1 MLKSIFSRLVRSR
14 NNGRV
19 HPRHCNPSDLSRRCR
34 AFTLIELLVVIA
46 IIAILAAMLLPA
58 LGKAKA
64 NSIRIQCANNLRQWG
79 VALTMYA
86 NDFGDSFPDN
96 TKGMDLSWMSP
107 DMNSF
112 YRNYLNPNRKGTTQ
126 KIRGINDVLYCP
138 TDDWHR
144 IAETTAATD
153 TGPQLIG
160 YFYLP
165 GRTNTS
171 GGWNY
176 NSAGIAQWHYRK
188 KMGGLFR
195 AAPTMSD
202 RIQATGSWNLSAN
215 TGTLTWST
223 VFEGKNIKTGNHRE
237 QNGVPKGGNFLFED
251 GHVEWRA
258 FNLGNARGTIDVG
271 SKEGSWVLF
280 YKLSNIR
287 TNL

>member
-1 MLKSIFSRLVRSR
+1 MICRSTRFS
-14 NNGRV
+14 NGRGDQEKNGNSSA
-19 HPRHCNPSDLSRRCR
+19 PSRRFG

-64 NSIRIQCANNLRQWG
+64 NGIRIQCANNLRQWG

-86 NDFGDSFPDN
+86 NDFADSFPDN
-96 TKGMDLSWMSP
+96 SKGIDISWMSP

-126 KIRGINDVLYCP
+126 KIRGQNDVLYCP

-165 GRTNTS
+165 GRTNVS
-171 GGWNY
+171 ISNEWPY
-176 NSAGIAQWHYRK
+176 NSCGLGQWHYRK
-188 KMGGLFR
+188 KLGGLFR
-195 AAPTMSD
+195 GAPTMSD
-202 RIQATGSWNLSAN
+202 RIQATGSWNVKGN
-215 TGTLTWST
+215 TGKLVWST
-223 VFEGKNIKTGNHRE
+223 AFEGKTILTGNHRE
-237 QNGVPKGGNFLFED
+237 QGGVPKGGNFLFED

-258 FNLGNARGTIDVG
+258 FNLGNARSTIDVG
-271 SKEGSWVLF
+271 SMSETWVLF
-280 YKLSNIR
+280 YKLPNVR

>member
-1 MLKSIFSRLVRSR
+1 MWSR
-14 NNGRV
+14 NKGRV
-19 HPRHCNPSDLSRRCR
+19 HSQHGNSSAQFRRCR

-46 IIAILAAMLLPA
+46 IIAILAGMLLPA

-86 NDFGDSFPDN
+86 NDHADSFPDN
-96 TKGMDLSWMSP
+96 TLGDDLSWMSP
-107 DMNSF
+107 SMNPF

-126 KIRGINDVLYCP
+126 KIRSQNDVLYCP

-144 IAETTAATD
+144 IAETTAASD

-165 GRTNTS
+165 GRTNS
-171 GGWNY
+171 GWNY
-176 NSAGIAQWHYRK
+176 NSAGIAQWHYRR

-223 VFEGKNIKTGNHRE
+223 VFEGKTIKTGNHRE
-237 QNGVPKGGNFLFED
+237 QGGVPKGGNFLFED

-258 FNLGNARGTIDVG
+258 FNLGNARATIDVG
-271 SKEGSWVLF
+271 SKDGSWVLF
-280 YKLSNIR
+280 YKLPNIR

>member
-1 MLKSIFSRLVRSR
+1 MSIISWSVSLRVNRRDCGRNGKTPLLLGRL
-14 NNGRV
+14 
-19 HPRHCNPSDLSRRCR
+19 R

-79 VALTMYA
+79 VALSMYA
-86 NDFGDSFPDN
+86 IDFGDSFPDN
-96 TKGMDLSWMSP
+96 TLGSDLSWMSP
-107 DMNSF
+107 NMNAF

-126 KIRGINDVLYCP
+126 KIRSQNDVLYCP

-153 TGPQLIG
+153 NGPQLIG

-165 GRTNTS
+165 GRTNT
-171 GGWNY
+171 GWNY
-176 NSAGIAQWHYRK
+176 NSAGLAQWHYRK

-202 RIQATGSWNLSAN
+202 RIQATGSWNLGAN
-215 TGTLTWST
+215 SGTLAWST
-223 VFEGKNIKTGNHRE
+223 VFEGKTIKTGNHRE
-237 QNGVPKGGNFLFED
+237 QGGVPKGGNFLFED

-258 FNLGNARGTIDVG
+258 FNLGNARATIDVG
-271 SKEGSWVLF
+271 SKDGSWVLF
-280 YKLSNIR
+280 YKLPNIR